1 MATGLRSSQDAARYA
16 DIIRKVDGL
25 SKSTS
30 EFEQRDTE
38 KLKIKYKRLDNI
50 LAFKQLVYSNNI
62 DNSTNSPLYITN
74 LDYDTFIGCSHNI
87 NKINM
92 LSNKEKLF
100 AILIDQVAMNENL
113 IRGTD
118 ESKTDTLV
126 DYILREIGLAEY
138 PLILKLKP
146 MYELKIRHKTIL
158 SVHDFSI
165 EKKDKVVLV
174 EEDKH
179 IRNTTAGSAWG
190 EYQIAGEILAAAY
203 NNYVLHTTESELI
216 AIRVISTRF
225 TFYHAIIPLDYL
237 NSLSIGLPTIDI
249 VVSRYPDSDRGLDY
263 KDHNERKIIIDML
276 LRIRHKLQS

>member
-1 MATGLRSSQDAARYA
+1 MATGLRSSQEAARNA

-38 KLKIKYKRLDNI
+38 KLKITYKRLDN
-50 LAFKQLVYSNNI
+50 LLEFKQLVYSYDI
-62 DNSTNSPLYITN
+62 DISADSPLYIRD
-74 LDYDTFIGCSHNI
+74 LEYDMFVGCSHNI

-100 AILIDQVAMNENL
+100 AILIDQVAMNEEF

-126 DYILREIGLAEY
+126 DYILREVGLAEY

-146 MYELKIRHKTIL
+146 VYELKIRHKTIS

-165 EKKDKVVLV
+165 EKAHKVVLV
-174 EEDKH
+174 DEDKH

-203 NNYVLHTTESELI
+203 NNYVLHAAESELI

-225 TFYHAIIPLDYL
+225 TFYHVIIPLDYL

-249 VVSRYPDSDRGLDY
+249 VVSRYPDSDKGLDY
-263 KDHNERKIIIDML
+263 KDHNERRIITDML
-276 LRIRHKLQS
+276 MRIRYKLQS